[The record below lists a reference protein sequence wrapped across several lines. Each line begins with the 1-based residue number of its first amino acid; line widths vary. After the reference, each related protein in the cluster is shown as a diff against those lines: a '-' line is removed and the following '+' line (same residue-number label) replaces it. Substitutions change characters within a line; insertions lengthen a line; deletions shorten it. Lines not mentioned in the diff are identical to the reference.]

1 MENIAAHA
9 GVSKPE
15 LYSECGDKAG
25 IAEATALERGE
36 EVERSL
42 IAAFAGRGTVDPAEA
57 VRAGANALIG
67 LVVDEPEIYG
77 FIVRSMCAGGHG
89 ILDNALVQILHA
101 RVGILTSFLVPDGDK
116 AMISVFT
123 HGMFGFVFA
132 VVEAW
137 ELTREPPQDV
147 LVDTIVTLVMRGFNA
162 IGGPPVAATA
172 GSA

>member
-9 GVSKPE
+9 GVSKPG

-25 IAEATALERGE
+25 IAKAIALERGE

-42 IAAFAGRGTVDPAEA
+42 IAALAGHGTVDPAEA
-57 VRAGANALIG
+57 VRAGANALIA

-89 ILDNALVQILHA
+89 I
-101 RVGILTSFLVPDGDK
+101 GDK

-123 HGMFGFVFA
+123 HGTFGFVFA

-137 ELTREPPQDV
+137 ELTREPLQDV

-162 IGGPPVAATA
+162 IGEPPVAATA